1 MEAVLKRQQMA
12 VQPWHSGLGRS
23 VPLRH
28 VLGAV
33 HCEAEP
39 LGLQKGCGRSSVN

>member
-1 MEAVLKRQQMA
+1 MEAALKRQQMA
-12 VQPWHSGLGRS
+12 VQPWHSGLGS

-28 VLGAV
+28 LLGAV

-39 LGLQKGCGRSSVN
+39 LGLQKGCGGSSVN